1 VGGQELNDGQRKYL
15 TVAYTGTRPGD
26 DMPIPE
32 DIDVA
37 DAMIFVAH
45 LQEIGYGCK

>member
-1 VGGQELNDGQRKYL
+1 VNDGQRAFL
-15 TVAYTGTRPGD
+15 TVAYTGTRAGD

-32 DIDVA
+32 EVDPI

-45 LQEIGYGCK
+45 LQEIGYGYK

>member
-1 VGGQELNDGQRKYL
+1 VNDGQRAFL
-15 TVAYTGTRPGD
+15 TVAYMGTRPGD

-32 DIDVA
+32 EVDPT

-45 LQEIGYGCK
+45 LQEISEYK

>member
-1 VGGQELNDGQRKYL
+1 MKDSERAFLI
-15 TVAYTGTRPGD
+15 VAYTGTREGD

-32 DIDVA
+32 GVDPI

-45 LQEIGYGCK
+45 LQEIGYGIK